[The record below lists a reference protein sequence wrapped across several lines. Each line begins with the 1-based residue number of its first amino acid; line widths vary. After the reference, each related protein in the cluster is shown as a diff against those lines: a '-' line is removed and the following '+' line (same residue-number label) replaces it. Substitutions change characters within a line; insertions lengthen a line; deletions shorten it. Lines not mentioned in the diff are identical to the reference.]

1 MDVEPLRLGSGETVG
16 DGEELL
22 AHRPEVLEP
31 LFQLKVREVIGAE
44 LVAQEHG
51 ELLVLPEEG
60 MLAIDPEDMMSL
72 RHLLE
77 DGVQL
82 PLVPPGQAQAEELG
96 DLVGG
101 QLSEAELAGPREERV
116 NREAALEDEVAAV
129 FDLLEEI
136 VAAQEHRLAL
146 APGELGPEHQRP
158 VVKALANNLGAK
170 TIGGRLKRGR
180 VRDGQERIVVLTE
193 PDPARV
199 SSWAMKEWPLR

>member
-1 MDVEPLRLGSGETVG
+1 MDVEPLRLGGGEAVG
-16 DGEELL
+16 DGEKLL
-22 AHRPEVLEP
+22 AHRPEMLEAF
-31 LFQLKVREVIGAE
+31 FQLEVGKVIGAE

-77 DGVQL
+77 YGVQL

-116 NREAALEDEVAAV
+116 NREAALEDEIAA
-129 FDLLEEI
+129 DSTCW
-136 VAAQEHRLAL
+136 R
-146 APGELGPEHQRP
+146 
-158 VVKALANNLGAK
+158 K
-170 TIGGRLKRGR
+170 
-180 VRDGQERIVVLTE
+180 
-193 PDPARV
+193 
-199 SSWAMKEWPLR
+199 